1 MKRRDSTERG
11 NAAETSGKCMEMLEK
26 IEVNLENIEGYWKI
40 LEACLQ
46 TCNLSTKGAEFH
58 HLARAAALTSQP
70 QDATSPYFPSHPRP
84 DQRLGNSACCLG
96 RARLNDSSYSTY

>member
-1 MKRRDSTERG
+1 MKWERMMKRRDSTERG

-70 QDATSPYFPSHPRP
+70 QDATSPYFPSHPREAW
-84 DQRLGNSACCLG
+84 QFSMLSRESKAE
-96 RARLNDSSYSTY
+96 